1 MSRDAQPCR
10 HSPELV
16 LKCVGDKKHMA
27 DDDVRRAY
35 CDQVSPTVDGIFSK
49 CSRERFFLRWR
60 PVRIDPLLI
69 NPRGKK
75 NRPVFHTHAA
85 HYLGSQDSP

>member
-1 MSRDAQPCR
+1 MFRDAQPCR

-27 DDDVRRAY
+27 DDDVRQAY
-35 CDQVSPTVDGIFSK
+35 CEHMSPTVDGIFSK

-69 NPRGKK
+69 NPWEKK
-75 NRPVFHTHAA
+75 QACLPHTC
-85 HYLGSQDSP
+85 S